1 MEIKVNIGDPKAKKT
16 AKLVLANEQVKP
28 LLHKKVGDFIKGDEI
43 GYDGYEFEITGG
55 SDYCGFPMRKD
66 VDGTMRKKILIVS
79 GTGLRKNRPGRKVRK
94 NVAGNTVYENTA
106 QVNLK
111 VIKHGKKPLFE
122 EPKAEAAEGEAKAEE
137 KKE

>member
-1 MEIKVNIGDPKAKKT
+1 MEIKVNIGDPKSGKT
-16 AKLVLANEQVKP
+16 AKLVLANEQTKP
-28 LLHKKVGDFIKGDEI
+28 LLNKRIGDTLKGDEL
-43 GYDGYEFEITGG
+43 GYEGYEFQIMGG

-66 VDGTMRKKILIVS
+66 VDGVMRKKILIV
-79 GTGLRKNRPGRKVRK
+79 GGLGLRKNTKGRKVRK

-111 VIKHGKKPLFE
+111 VLKAGQKPLFE
-122 EPKAEAAEGEAKAEE
+122 EAKPEE